1 MRRSSAWSI
10 LTSCC
15 VAKIE
20 RHIAWRY
27 LVAKKRQN
35 AINIISGIS
44 CLAVAVVT
52 AAMIC
57 VLSVMN
63 GFGEV
68 VADMFSQLDAEL
80 RVMPA
85 EGKVL
90 DLSDERIQALFA
102 MPELTVVA
110 PTVEE
115 TALVEFRGKQV
126 PALLKGVDTTYQQLT
141 SIDSIIIDGNF
152 AVWDGA
158 FERCVM
164 GVGLANS
171 IGIGARFISPVH
183 LYAPKRVG
191 AVNMLRP
198 DENFRSK
205 GVFIAGVFA
214 VNQVKYDDT
223 YLIISLPL
231 ARELFEYDANQATA
245 IELRLQDGASVRKVQ
260 KQLQADF
267 GGEYIVLNRYEQ
279 QADFYR
285 IQMIEK
291 WLSALLLIFILLIA
305 SFNIISSLSMLILD
319 KNEDIR
325 LLHVLGADEQ
335 MIRRI
340 FLFEGWLISAVGA
353 VAGTLTGVL
362 VCGIQQHF
370 GILKLGNGMNYVLSA
385 YPVCIQWADVLLVF
399 SVVLALGAF
408 AAWIPA
414 RKISVIGVLSLC
426 VLTCGLTGC
435 QQHNTPAVRATLDSV
450 LTSGRLEYYGA
461 FYKAEGV
468 DYDVVSLDLYGEGIG
483 LNSEGKIE
491 GMGTNLY
498 ISDIFVPNAE
508 LKNDHAQSVL
518 PAGTYQS
525 DSTATLMHF
534 LRGLDYDG
542 SYGGSY
548 VLLMGATGYSVLP
561 MSVGEM
567 TVRYAGD
574 TVVIDGSADLKGEKK
589 PYHFHYRNIL
599 PTVNRKR

>member
-1 MRRSSAWSI
+1 M
-10 LTSCC
+10 
-15 VAKIE
+15 AKIE

-35 AINIISGIS
+35 AINIISGVS

-57 VLSVMN
+57 VMSVMN
-63 GFGEV
+63 GFGEA

-80 RVMPA
+80 RITPA

-90 DLSDERIQALFA
+90 DLDDERIQALSA
-102 MPELTVVA
+102 MPELAVVA
-110 PTVEE
+110 PTIEE

-141 SIDSIIIDGNF
+141 SIDSIIIDGNY

-183 LYAPKRVG
+183 LYAPKRIG
-191 AVNMLRP
+191 TVNMLRP
-198 DENFRSK
+198 DENFHTK

-223 YLIISLPL
+223 YLLISLPL
-231 ARELFEYDANQATA
+231 ARELFEYEENQATA
-245 IELRLQDGASVRKVQ
+245 LELRLQDGASVRKVQ
-260 KQLQADF
+260 KQLRAEL
-267 GGEYIVLNRYEQ
+267 GEGYTILNRYEQ

-291 WLSALLLIFILLIA
+291 WLSALLLVFILLIA

-319 KNEDIR
+319 KREDIR
-325 LLHVLGADEQ
+325 LLHVLGADEP

-340 FLFEGWLISAVGA
+340 FLYEGWLISAVGA
-353 VAGTLTGVL
+353 VAGTLVGVL
-362 VCGIQQHF
+362 ICGLQQHF
-370 GILKLGNGMNYVLSA
+370 GILKLGNGTNYVLSA
-385 YPVCIQWADVLLVF
+385 YPVCIQWPDVLLVF
-399 SVVLALGAF
+399 AVVLALGAF

-414 RKISVIGVLSLC
+414 RKVSIVSVLTLC
-426 VLTCGLTGC
+426 VIAGSLTGC
-435 QQHNTPAVRATLDSV
+435 QQHNTPVVRTTLDTV
-450 LTSGRLEYYGA
+450 LTSGRLEYFGA

-468 DYDVVSLDLYGEGIG
+468 DYDVVSLDLYGDGLG
-483 LNSEGKIE
+483 LNDDGKMEGT
-491 GMGTNLY
+491 GTNLY
-498 ISDIFVPNAE
+498 ISDIFVPNAQLE
-508 LKNDHAQSVL
+508 QDHAQSVL
-518 PAGTYQS
+518 PAGTYCS
-525 DSTATLMHF
+525 DSTAVLMHF

-548 VLLMGATGYSVLP
+548 VLLMGATGYKVLP
-561 MSVGEM
+561 MTVGEM
-567 TVRYAGD
+567 TVSYAGD
-574 TVVIDGSADLKGEKK
+574 TLVIDGSADLKGERR